1 MTSPTLSSG
10 RIVSWLAAASVAA
23 GLGLIAQPVAA
34 QTAAPTTIRLS
45 PEDEERGQ
53 HGPQHNFYFLPPGK
67 TGEEN
72 YKSAGFFGAGLRPYI
87 AGNTGAVRELD
98 KYKRQKTLYLA
109 DKVVLVGA
117 VGLYASQVFK
127 GDDAQYFNSTQQVA
141 AGLAVVSLLSTI
153 FINRHTMA
161 SAAADGHGRGY
172 HSRPSGTGFALAALE
187 ALPSAYLKINS
198 VSGSPGDAPVGQ
210 FLR

>member
-141 AGLAVVSLLSTI
+141 AGLAVVSLLGTI
-153 FINRHTMA
+153 FINRHTN
-161 SAAADGHGRGY
+161 
-172 HSRPSGTGFALAALE
+172 E
-187 ALPSAYLKINS
+187 YLKQAVDNYNT
-198 VSGSPGDAPVGQ
+198 GTPGVHGTLWPRLRPTGMGVATTAGHPVLA
-210 FLR
+210 LRWQL